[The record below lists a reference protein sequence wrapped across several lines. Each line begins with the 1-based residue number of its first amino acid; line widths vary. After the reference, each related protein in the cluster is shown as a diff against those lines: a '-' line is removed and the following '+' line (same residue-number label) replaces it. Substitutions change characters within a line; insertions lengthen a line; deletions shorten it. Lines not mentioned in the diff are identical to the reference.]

1 MISTIKYN
9 IFEKHLLGILSF
21 LAASFLWIYVVN
33 SEPITIQKEYKIK
46 ILSPSGLAPDQ
57 LSTNTVEL
65 KLKGAR
71 AFLKALGN
79 DELELTIDLSRKSIQ
94 TDQSY
99 VHIFHEHDFPLP
111 FGVSISQIM
120 QENVTIVFD
129 KLIKKKV
136 PIKPAYVNELAT
148 DLQLI
153 EAKLIPNTVMIEGPR
168 GTMKNIASV
177 KTTSIDLAT
186 LSGSGTFNVGI
197 MSAGEN
203 ITISQN
209 KDVIFDYN
217 VRPNKAN
224 FTLKKIEI
232 KFITSNQRFKASKSM
247 VSLDVLTREDRTLNA
262 ADVKVYAE
270 IPDGKKGKIDVRL
283 RAELP
288 EGVHL
293 LNINP
298 PSVEVNIY

>member
-1 MISTIKYN
+1 MITKIKVN

-33 SEPITIQKEYKIK
+33 SEPIQIPKTYKIK
-46 ILSPSGLAPDQ
+46 IISPNGIAPDQ
-57 LSTNTVEL
+57 LSTTTVDL

-79 DELELTIDLSRKSIQ
+79 DEPTLTLDLSRKNIQ
-94 TDQSY
+94 AEQSY
-99 VHIFHEHDFPLP
+99 THIFHEHDFILP

-120 QENVTIVFD
+120 QENLIIVFD
-129 KLIKKKV
+129 KVIKKKV
-136 PIKPAYVNELAT
+136 PIKVSYINELAQ
-148 DLQLI
+148 DLQLL
-153 EAKLIPNTVMIEGPR
+153 EAKLLPNTVMIEGPR
-168 GTMKNIASV
+168 GTMKNISFL
-177 KTTSIDLAT
+177 KTSTIDLST
-186 LSGSGTFNVGI
+186 LSGSGTFNV
-197 MSAGEN
+197 SLVSPSDN
-203 ITISQN
+203 IAVLQN
-209 KDVIFDYN
+209 KDIIFDYN

-232 KFITSNQRFKASKSM
+232 KFITSSQRFKASKSQ
-247 VSLDVLTREDRTLNA
+247 VSLDVLTSEDKSLTA
-262 ADVKVYAE
+262 SDVKVFAE
-270 IPDGKKGKIDVRL
+270 IPDGKKGKFDVRL

-298 PSVEVNIY
+298 PSIDVNVY